1 MGNVIMVSLVWIVAI
16 ICWPIMRKI
25 QPEASKLYLVYE
37 LIICLLVTAVAA
49 IRLSYAWK
57 KLTICIWT

>member
-49 IRLSYAWK
+49 IRLS
-57 KLTICIWT
+57 